1 MGRTG
6 RTDTA
11 GPGECTPNLIRAA
24 CRARFYA
31 GLDTLATI
39 AGDAEEKAADRV
51 RALDTLGRFGLGAA
65 DQAQVHIHAGD
76 GATIIGVV
84 RLPTLGEEIESGELV
99 RPFSDELGPE
109 TDRENGDSE
118 EVRQITGAGPD
129 ELQQKRGASEAGDGE
144 TAHASGPG
152 LAPSGPDS
160 GPRLLTSGDG

>member
-6 RTDTA
+6 RTETA

-84 RLPTLGEEIESGELV
+84 RLPALGEVVESERHGH
-99 RPFSDELGPE
+99 P
-109 TDRENGDSE
+109 DSN
-118 EVRQITGAGPD
+118 
-129 ELQQKRGASEAGDGE
+129 ELQEIRGREETPGNEE
-144 TAHASGPG
+144 TAHASGPD
-152 LAPSGPDS
+152 LAPSGPL
-160 GPRLLTSGDG
+160 LLTSGNG